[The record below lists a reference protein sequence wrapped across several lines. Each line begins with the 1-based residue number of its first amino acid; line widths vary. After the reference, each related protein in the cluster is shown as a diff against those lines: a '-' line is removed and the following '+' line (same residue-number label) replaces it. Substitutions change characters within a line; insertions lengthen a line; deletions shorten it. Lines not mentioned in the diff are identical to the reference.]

1 MSSFFHQQAQIM
13 MSKHID
19 NYPLLKINQLLDW
32 QPIEQLL
39 NRQKTRYIRD
49 QPRSPRL
56 SATAHAQSRIARPMA
71 QPFRSGIRTLFSHPS
86 GFLLLLR
93 V

>member
-19 NYPLLKINQLLDW
+19 SYPLLKINRLLDW

-39 NRQKTRYIRD
+39 NRQKTRYS
-49 QPRSPRL
+49 Q
-56 SATAHAQSRIARPMA
+56 
-71 QPFRSGIRTLFSHPS
+71 
-86 GFLLLLR
+86 LR
-93 V
+93 RKGQTGC

>member
-19 NYPLLKINQLLDW
+19 SYPLLKINRLLDW

-71 QPFRSGIRTLFSHPS
+71 QPFRSGIGTLS
-86 GFLLLLR
+86 GYPRPLQKTF
-93 V
+93 